1 MVASAHGQFQHQL
14 RFSCERSSARSRFS
28 VQRMTTKGYKMGITF
43 LTWPANDQKMVIF
56 NVFSLASTQH
66 HTTSHNYLCNS
77 WTLSHYVWFRH
88 LYIDYA
94 SNVWRSFDICMS
106 FGNFY
111 LHVFLKPF
119 MFVGFGDKND
129 SLQRHQP
136 KLLDRL
142 SSEKLRPAAGADGS
156 CEHYRLQSTE
166 TESRPRIVYFD
177 LGDLGVRSS
186 CVI

>member
-1 MVASAHGQFQHQL
+1 
-14 RFSCERSSARSRFS
+14 
-28 VQRMTTKGYKMGITF
+28 MTSQPM
-43 LTWPANDQKMVIF
+43 TWRWWYSMIF
-56 NVFSLASTQH
+56 HLLSHNIIQH
-66 HTTSHNYLCNS
+66 HTIICVIS

-94 SNVWRSFDICMS
+94 SNVWRSFDTRMS

-129 SLQRHQP
+129 SLQRRQP

-142 SSEKLRPAAGADGS
+142 SLEKLRPAAGADGS

>member
-1 MVASAHGQFQHQL
+1 
-14 RFSCERSSARSRFS
+14 
-28 VQRMTTKGYKMGITF
+28 MGITF
-43 LTWPANDQKMVIF
+43 LTWPASQWPEDGDIQW
-56 NVFSLASTQH
+56 FSLAFTQH
-66 HTTSHNYLCNS
+66 HTTSHNYVSNS

-94 SNVWRSFDICMS
+94 SNVWRSFDTRMS
-106 FGNFY
+106 FTNFY

-119 MFVGFGDKND
+119 MFGGFADKND

-142 SSEKLRPAAGADGS
+142 SLEKLRPAAGADGS